1 MYKPVHGSAPD
12 IAGKNIANPLAMIQS
27 LGMMLEYSFN
37 ETNLCVTLKKAISNV
52 LNQGYR
58 TKDIATDKCER
69 ILSTSDMGDAII
81 NELEKFK

>member
-1 MYKPVHGSAPD
+1 MYEPVHGSAPD

-37 ETNLCVTLKKAISNV
+37 ETNLCVTLKKAISNI

-58 TKDIATDKCER
+58 TKDIATDKCKR

-81 NELEKFK
+81 NELGKLK